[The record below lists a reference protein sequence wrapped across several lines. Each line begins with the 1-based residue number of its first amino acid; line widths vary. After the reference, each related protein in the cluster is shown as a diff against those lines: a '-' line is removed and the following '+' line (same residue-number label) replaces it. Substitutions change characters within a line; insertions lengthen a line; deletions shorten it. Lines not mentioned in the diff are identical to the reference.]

1 MTATTPD
8 LHTTESGDLDP
19 ESVFWEAR
27 PELAAVRQTA
37 RAAMASPWAVLG
49 CVLARVSLSVPPSV
63 VIPPLG
69 NDRSAVASL
78 NVFVGLVGPSG
89 TGKGVATAAAED
101 FLATPP
107 GGGRLIE
114 KLPLGSGEG
123 ISHTLIDTDSEGDVT
138 PSIRS
143 VWFDVPEID
152 TLTALIGRQASTT
165 SSELRKMFSG
175 EGLGF
180 QNSDAARRK
189 IVPAHSY
196 RAALVAGVQPL
207 KAGPLLDDAA
217 GGTPQRFLWLPATDP
232 GAPDVTPPA
241 PEPLSWSSP
250 VLATEHR
257 RTPLTV
263 AASITAILRKER
275 LDRLREVVT
284 DGNGQQSLV
293 RLKVASLL
301 ALLARRLD
309 VTEGDWQLADY
320 IMHISDRTRTRMRD
334 ALRIEAAQ
342 AARARAEARAA
353 FDEHQDDAAVHRTA
367 DKILAKLTTDP
378 TPASTVRAALGKNL
392 REYIEAAVDS
402 LIRRGLVERLDDE
415 YQGRPRILLRL
426 RA

>member
-1 MTATTPD
+1 MTALTPD
-8 LHTTESGDLDP
+8 LRTTEPGDLDP

-27 PELAAVRQTA
+27 PELAAIRQTA
-37 RAAMASPWAVLG
+37 RAAIASPWAVLG
-49 CVLARVSLSVPPSV
+49 CVLARVALSVPPSV

-89 TGKGVATAAAED
+89 VGKGVATAAAKD

-114 KLPLGSGEG
+114 ERPLGSGEG
-123 ISHTLIDTDSEGDVT
+123 ISHMFVDTDSEGENT
-138 PSIRS
+138 PAIYS
-143 VWFDVPEID
+143 VWFDVPEVD

-175 EGLGF
+175 EALGF
-180 QNSDAARRK
+180 QNSDATRRK
-189 IVPAHSY
+189 IAPSHSY

-232 GAPDVTPPA
+232 GAPDDAPDA
-241 PEPLSWSSP
+241 PEPLPWSSP

-263 AASITAILRKER
+263 APSITTVLRRER
-275 LDRLREVVT
+275 LDRLREVIT
-284 DGNGQQSLV
+284 DGLGQQSLV

-309 VTEGDWQLADY
+309 VTESDWQLADY
-320 IMHISDRTRTRMRD
+320 IMHISDRTRGRMQD
-334 ALRIEAAQ
+334 ALRAEAAL
-342 AARARAEARAA
+342 AVRARAEARAA

-367 DKILAKLTTDP
+367 DKILAKLSTDP

-402 LIRRGLVERLDDE
+402 LIRRGLVERTDDI
-415 YQGRPRILLRL
+415 YQGRPRIMLRL
-426 RA
+426 RQ